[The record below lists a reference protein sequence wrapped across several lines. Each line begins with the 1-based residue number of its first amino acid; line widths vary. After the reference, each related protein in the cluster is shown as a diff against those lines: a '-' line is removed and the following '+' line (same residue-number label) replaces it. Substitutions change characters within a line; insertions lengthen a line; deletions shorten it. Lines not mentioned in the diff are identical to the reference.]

1 MFKNIFKFGDDMA
14 KKRVKV
20 EAKPVKKRIK
30 SVEPSD
36 AKKDVEIAET
46 WAVQHIKSLSKRRR
60 DCTIIW
66 GKIKNKPHSDEEIME
81 LLRAGGP
88 MFDSLVSEISK

>member
-1 MFKNIFKFGDDMA
+1 MFKNIYKFGDDMA

-20 EAKPVKKRIK
+20 EAKSVKKRIK
-30 SVEPSD
+30 SVEPSIE
-36 AKKDVEIAET
+36 KKVEIAET
-46 WAVQHIKSLSKRRR
+46 WAVQHIRSLSKKRR

-81 LLRAGGP
+81 HLRAGGP
-88 MFDSLVSEISK
+88 MFDTLVGEISK